1 MDNMDEQ
8 YEDAE
13 QMEER
18 KWIPIIGAAVTCQR
32 WYGFFSMNL
41 DENMKCSELWT
52 AWCCNI
58 EYIKILMVVVLQ
70 IFEKGFENS
79 FIHE

>member
-32 WYGFFSMNL
+32 
-41 DENMKCSELWT
+41 
-52 AWCCNI
+52 
-58 EYIKILMVVVLQ
+58 
-70 IFEKGFENS
+70 
-79 FIHE
+79 